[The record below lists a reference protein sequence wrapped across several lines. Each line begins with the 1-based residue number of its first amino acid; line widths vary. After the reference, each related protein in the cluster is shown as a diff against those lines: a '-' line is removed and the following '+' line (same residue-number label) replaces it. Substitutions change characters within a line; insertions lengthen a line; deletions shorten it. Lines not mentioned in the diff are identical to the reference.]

1 MITCNPREICVV
13 NITSLSPGDLFTYA
27 ESGRKFTAVVVDH
40 TDEPRLISWLHLTG
54 AHPFTMDCVRGPCL
68 DVKDGKVLRLALKLS
83 ELRLQIAEPAIS
95 LKPENPIGALFID
108 DHPRIVTAF
117 LSSDSGGHEEELWAV
132 SLVDLSRHRLSY
144 GYTCHEWRLV
154 NVSDGQPPEAI
165 TEFSLS
171 KVAAAEPLR
180 I

>member
-1 MITCNPREICVV
+1 
-13 NITSLSPGDLFTYA
+13 
-27 ESGRKFTAVVVDH
+27 
-40 TDEPRLISWLHLTG
+40 
-54 AHPFTMDCVRGPCL
+54 MDCVRGPCS

-95 LKPENPIGALFID
+95 LTAENPIGALFID

-117 LSSDSGGHEEELWAV
+117 LSNDCGRHEAELWAV

-154 NVSDGQPPEAI
+154 NVPDGHPPEAI
-165 TEFSLS
+165 AEFSLPTS
-171 KVAAAEPLR
+171 ATATS
-180 I
+180 